1 MRHIIDRVLELQDS
15 DSEPPIVP
23 APQDGDL
30 AELLKTLQPRIRVYG
45 CGGCG
50 NNTVSRLTEE
60 GLLDDEYA
68 VGWAILM
75 EKKLFWKSLCQAQI
89 GRAHV

>member
-45 CGGCG
+45 CGGKKVEISDLVVFGVVQKCG
-50 NNTVSRLTEE
+50 FSVF
-60 GLLDDEYA
+60 LDDR
-68 VGWAILM
+68 LP
-75 EKKLFWKSLCQAQI
+75 
-89 GRAHV
+89 